1 LLAKIIGSEEPLEN
15 FTLFSKQTRISA
27 LSTLIIGTTLLCQ
40 TISAAPK
47 PTQLGTFVVLGD
59 SLSAGFQNFSLYDTG
74 QNAGFAALIAQQA
87 GVSLPLP
94 LISSPGLPNML
105 TLSFDGTIPV
115 IGRAPGFPGG
125 RENPTVQ
132 AYDLSVPG
140 FTIGNTL
147 SYSVN
152 TAQPITN
159 PVDALALSILAIP
172 GSASNPPC
180 GVVNESS
187 TGVVTMSEVACG
199 LKLKPQTILASVG
212 NNDAL
217 QSLTS
222 GTNPTDPLTF
232 TLSYAV
238 FLTSLSTT
246 HAKIVVANVP
256 DVTSLPFLVPVPAF
270 QAQCPSSPLPAGT
283 TSADYVV
290 PNIEA
295 PVFGGLCNTY
305 AVRKASL
312 INQTRNAI
320 QTYNAIIKEQASIFG
335 AVVVDVNGLLG
346 KLAQTGITINGDH
359 LTTQFLGGL
368 FSLDGIH
375 PTNTGYAI
383 LANLYIDTMN
393 AKLGTAIPE
402 VNVATVEKN
411 DPLVLN
417 K

>member
-1 LLAKIIGSEEPLEN
+1 LYN
-15 FTLFSKQTRISA
+15 FALYTKHTRISA

-40 TISAAPK
+40 TASAAPK

-59 SLSAGFQNFSLYDTG
+59 SLGAGFQNFSLYAAGPNPGLDGAG
-74 QNAGFAALIAQQA
+74 QNGGLGALIAQQA

-94 LISSPGLPNML
+94 LISSPGLPNAL
-105 TLSFDGTIPV
+105 TLSFNGKTPV
-115 IGRAPGFPGG
+115 IGRLGGYPGG
-125 RENPTVQ
+125 RVDPTVQ
-132 AYDLSVPG
+132 AYDLAVPG
-140 FTIGNTL
+140 FTVENAL

-152 TAQPITN
+152 LAQQPITN
-159 PVDALALSILAIP
+159 PIDGLALSILATP

-187 TGVVTMSEVACG
+187 SQVLTLSEVACA
-199 LKLKPQTILASVG
+199 LKLKPQTILASIG

-246 HAKIVVANVP
+246 HAKIVVGNIP
-256 DVTSLPFLVPVPAF
+256 DVTSLPFLLTVPAF
-270 QAQCPSSPLPAGT
+270 QAQCGFLPAGAT
-283 TSADYVV
+283 LADYVV
-290 PNIEA
+290 PNIES
-295 PVFGGLCNTY
+295 PVFGGLCSTY

-312 INQTRNAI
+312 INQTRSAI
-320 QTYNAIIKEQASIFG
+320 QTYNAIIQEQASIFG
-335 AVVVDVNGLLG
+335 AVVVDVNGILA
-346 KLAQTGITINGDH
+346 KLAQNGYDVNGKH
-359 LTTQFLGGL
+359 LTTGFLGGL

-393 AKLGTAIPE
+393 AKLRTAIPD
-402 VNVATVEKN
+402 VNVSVVAAT
-411 DPLVLN
+411 DPLVF
-417 K
+417 